1 MKKSIIFA
9 VIAALVLSMSLSACS
24 NSQVEDSE
32 ESSISSESS
41 VSSVESESSVD
52 SESSSKSNDSDE
64 TYDKLNDDSLVGT
77 TWVYK
82 EIKQIGSTKDLDDDD
97 DDDDSDADD
106 QQDIS
111 AEKSK
116 YENLLKDM
124 KINFID
130 TSKCNISIS
139 GVDQED
145 KYEINDSKIEFD
157 DLDMVGTIKNGELE
171 LDFDYFVLAFQKQ

>member
-9 VIAALVLSMSLSACS
+9 IIAALVLSMSLSACS

-41 VSSVESESSVD
+41 IVSVESESSTE
-52 SESSSKSNDSDE
+52 SESDSKSNNYDE
-64 TYDKLNDDSLVGT
+64 TYEKLNDDSLVGT

-82 EIKQIGSTKDLDDDD
+82 EIKQIGSTRDFDDDD
-97 DDDDSDADD
+97 DGDDEQDIDSD
-106 QQDIS
+106 
-111 AEKSK
+111 KSK

-157 DLDMVGTIKNGELE
+157 DLDMVGAIKNGELE
-171 LDFDYFVLAFQKQ
+171 LDFDYFVLTFQKQ

>member
-9 VIAALVLSMSLSACS
+9 IIAALVLSMSLSACS

-41 VSSVESESSVD
+41 IASVESESSTE
-52 SESSSKSNDSDE
+52 SESDSKSNNYDE
-64 TYDKLNDDSLVGT
+64 TYEKLNDDSLVGT

-82 EIKQIGSTKDLDDDD
+82 EIKQIGSTRDFDDDD
-97 DDDDSDADD
+97 DGDDEQDIDSD
-106 QQDIS
+106 
-111 AEKSK
+111 KSK

-157 DLDMVGTIKNGELE
+157 DLDMVGAIKNGELE
-171 LDFDYFVLAFQKQ
+171 LDFDYFVLTFQKQ